1 MRLWSIHSKYLDRIG
16 LIAEWRE
23 GLLAQKV
30 LLGKTKGY
38 KNHPQLIR
46 FKNYEDP
53 VLAIGTFLFHVYLEG
68 KRRNFSFDK
77 SKIVKFDEKL
87 EKIIPITKGQ
97 IEYEFKLL
105 RYKISKREGRIIK
118 EDGKIEVKPIFYEID
133 GPLESWEKVKN
144 YV

>member
-87 EKIIPITKGQ
+87 EKIIPITKG
-97 IEYEFKLL
+97 
-105 RYKISKREGRIIK
+105 
-118 EDGKIEVKPIFYEID
+118 
-133 GPLESWEKVKN
+133 
-144 YV
+144 